1 MDGLIILLI
10 IWFVI
15 DILGGNKKKQD
26 ERKRLERRKS
36 MDELRR
42 AAEKTDSWLKR
53 QSVKDEIQQRE
64 LEDMQQ
70 HQRSERG
77 VAASKRNI
85 QQQTRT
91 GKTIIFGDWGDFIRE
106 FRDLMDVDSL
116 PEVRPRTQ
124 AEIMA
129 EKEAEVLAGMQAAGD
144 GSELTERHNRRLTR
158 GQGGNQTKNRTAT
171 PDAGRYRDDE
181 AYDYPEEWYEYA
193 ENSLD
198 AEPAGGECGYCTG
211 ETVVESTVSTRTAAA
226 KPIVLIDRP
235 KRDVAAAC
243 RELQLNEMQQ
253 AVVWSE
259 ILDKP
264 LALRRRN
271 R

>member
-1 MDGLIILLI
+1 MDSLIILLI

-26 ERKRLERRKS
+26 ERKRLEGRKS

-42 AAEKTDSWLKR
+42 TAEETDSWLER
-53 QSVKDEIQQRE
+53 QAIKDEIQQRE

-70 HQRSERG
+70 HQRAERG

-85 QQQTRT
+85 QQPTRT

-129 EKEAEVLAGMQAAGD
+129 EKEAQILAEMQSQTQD
-144 GSELTERHNRRLTR
+144 DVSSEASGRHNRRLTR
-158 GQGGNQTKNRTAT
+158 GQTANT
-171 PDAGRYRDDE
+171 GRSRNNGRYQNDA

-193 ENSLD
+193 EDSLD
-198 AEPAGGECGYCTG
+198 AEPAGRECGYCTG
-211 ETVVESTVSTRTAAA
+211 ETAVESTINTRTAAA
-226 KPIVLIDRP
+226 KPVVLIDRP

-264 LALRRRN
+264 LALRRRG